1 MVTLDLTRGVVT
13 TEQYKAFKFPGG
25 EIHFKLSQNL
35 CSEAF
40 NVVQINT
47 RLNTAED
54 LIFLCIVVD
63 TLKKDFNSSIEVFI
77 PYMPYQQA
85 DRNFSK
91 GECFSLK
98 TITRILNSLP
108 VDSYEVFDPHSDI
121 TAALINQCQV
131 VNNHKFISCVLGT
144 IYGTAGENVR
154 VGPHGVYDMKADEQL
169 VLLCPDSG
177 AYKKIFNLAEALGFE
192 GEILCCQ
199 KHRSI
204 TTGAVQVV
212 VPTLPAKDVL
222 IIDDICVG
230 GRTFIEIAKR
240 INLPTGCKKYLAI
253 SHGIFSS
260 GFSELSEHFDGIFTT
275 NSRKDSY
282 EDAPGLLKTYKII

>member
-1 MVTLDLTRGVVT
+1 MITLDLTKGITT

-25 EIHFKLSQNL
+25 EIHLKLDQRL
-35 CSEAF
+35 CGEDFS
-40 NVVQINT
+40 VIHINT

-63 TLKKDFNSSIEVFI
+63 MLKKDFNPYIEVFI

-85 DRNFSK
+85 DRDFSK

-108 VDSYEVFDPHSDI
+108 VDKYKVFDPHSDV
-121 TAALINQCQV
+121 TAALLDKCEV
-131 VNNHKFISCVLGT
+131 ANNHRFIGHVLGNL
-144 IYGTAGENVR
+144 YGTIGLEVR
-154 VGPHGVYDMKADEQL
+154 MGSFGAYDMKADKQL
-169 VLLCPDSG
+169 VLLCPDAG
-177 AYKKIFNLAEALGFE
+177 AYKKIFNLAEKIGFK

-199 KHRSI
+199 KHRDI
-204 TTGAVQVV
+204 TNGNVEVI
-212 VPTLPAKDVL
+212 VPTLPAKDIL
-222 IIDDICVG
+222 IVDDICVG

-253 SHGIFSS
+253 SHGIFSN
-260 GFSELSEHFDGIFTT
+260 GFTELSEHFDGIFTT

-282 EDAPGLLKTYKII
+282 EDAPGLLKIYKII